1 MKIYDTHIHSENSHD
16 GKVPVELLCSHAA
29 DMNLSGIT
37 ITDHFD
43 CEKYRS
49 KDDCKHILKSISDI
63 AEAKKAFSDKLEVL
77 TGVEI
82 ADGIYNEA
90 MRKYC
95 LTTGDFDF
103 VLCSLHSTSTGRRI
117 KKDFT
122 SFLSFSE
129 TTRSEDKAFLDLYY
143 KNLLITA
150 ENDDYDS
157 LAHLSYPLRY
167 MNGMFKKDV
176 SLDSYE
182 NFFIKIFHAL
192 IYREKAL
199 EINTSG
205 FKTDWCTTMPYEEL
219 IKLYYSM
226 GGRLITVGSDA
237 HRAEHMCCGFAPTF
251 DMLRRIGFKHYCY
264 YKKRKP
270 VQVTL

>member
-1 MKIYDTHIHSENSHD
+1 MKIYDTHMHSENSHD
-16 GKVPVELLCSHAA
+16 GKVPIKLLCAHAA

-43 CEKYRS
+43 CEKYNS

-63 AEAKKAFSDKLEVL
+63 KEAKKAFGDKLEIL
-77 TGVEI
+77 IGVEI
-82 ADGIYNEA
+82 ADRIYNDD
-90 MRKYC
+90 MGKYC
-95 LTTGDFDF
+95 LKMGDFDF
-103 VLCSLHSTSTGRRI
+103 VLSSLHSTSTGKRI
-117 KKDFT
+117 KKGFT
-122 SFLSFSE
+122 SFLSFAE
-129 TTRSEDKAFLDLYY
+129 TTQSEDKAFLDLYY
-143 KNLLITA
+143 KNLLHMA

-167 MNGMFKKDV
+167 MNGMYKKGV

-182 NFFIKIFHAL
+182 DFFIKIFHTL

-205 FKTDWCTTMPYEEL
+205 LKTDWCSTMPYEEL
-219 IKLYYSM
+219 IKLYHSM

-237 HRAEHMCCGFAPTF
+237 HRAEHMCCGFDGTF
-251 DMLRRIGFKHYCY
+251 DMLRRNGFTHYYY